1 MNRETLSPRGS
12 KRQIVISALIFA
24 LCVAAVRAA
33 DLLSASLGADVMVSA
48 SIPEALNISGT
59 VLSVLSAAFCGG
71 ALIYFSFAGGK
82 TSPFFAASL
91 FSAVIVLDRTFYVIY
106 NIATKVK
113 TFTPSYGAEA
123 YIRVSSDCASFVAA
137 FFITAA
143 VCRAMRR
150 RADSASE
157 LSFAV
162 KGALAF
168 SVALFALQSAY
179 QVYVT
184 VSFFAAYDDAT
195 SSEIAAIA
203 GDFLFILLKYGV
215 VQFGASLAFC
225 KLLSALLNKERSGRK
240 SVTPPLHKDPGEER
254 K

>member
-1 MNRETLSPRGS
+1 MNGETLSPRTL
-12 KRQIVISALIFA
+12 KRQIVICALIFA
-24 LCVAAVRAA
+24 CCAAAVRAA
-33 DLLSASLGADVMVSA
+33 DIFSASLEADVMA
-48 SIPEALNISGT
+48 SSLLPGVLNISGT

-71 ALIYFSFAGGK
+71 ALIYFSKCGAPAFLA
-82 TSPFFAASL
+82 PSL

-113 TFTPSYGAEA
+113 TFTSPYSAEA
-123 YIRVSSDCASFVAA
+123 YIRVSSDCVSFVAA

-150 RADSASE
+150 GATGASGI
-157 LSFAV
+157 SFAV

-168 SVALFALQSAY
+168 SVSLFALQTAY
-179 QVYVT
+179 QIYVT
-184 VSFFAAYDDAT
+184 VSFFVTYDDAT

-203 GDFLFILLKYGV
+203 GDYLFILLKYGV
-215 VQFGASLAFC
+215 VQFGASAAFY
-225 KLLSALLNKERSGRK
+225 KLLSAICERGRGGVK
-240 SVTPPLHKDPGEER
+240 RTAPIHKDPGEER